1 MSSDINHLKQLIK
14 SKAAKIGVIGLGYVG
29 LPLCMSFAR
38 EDFITFGFDIDHS
51 KIKKLNQG
59 ESYISNLNSDILS
72 RFIAKKRFSPTADF
86 SQINNIDVI
95 IICVPTPLNEL
106 QEPNLQ
112 YITSTANL
120 ILPYLKKNQLIVLES
135 TTYPGTTSEILKPII
150 EKDQFRSE
158 KNIFLA
164 YSPEREDPGNV
175 KFNNNNTPKIVGGDG
190 PIASDL
196 ACTIY
201 DQVFIE
207 TISVSSMEI
216 AEAVKLT
223 ENIFRSVNIAMINEL
238 KLIYSKM
245 DIDIWEVI
253 EAAKT
258 KPFGYMPFYP
268 GPGLGGHCIPIDP
281 FYLSYRAKKYGKTAE
296 FINLAGKINSE
307 MPKNVMETLKTA
319 LKQSLQKDL
328 NGSKI
333 LIVGIA
339 YKKNINDTR
348 ESPGLTLLELIEES
362 GAKASYFDPFV
373 PSIPVTRKHPK
384 LADIKSVKWSIK
396 EISGY
401 DAALI
406 CTDHDNINYEH
417 LLEHSKLIV
426 DTRNALGIIGA
437 DSGKVV
443 KA

>member
-150 EKDQFRSE
+150 EKNQFRSE

-175 KFNNNNTPKIVGGDG
+175 KFNNN
-190 PIASDL
+190 
-196 ACTIY
+196 
-201 DQVFIE
+201 
-207 TISVSSMEI
+207 
-216 AEAVKLT
+216 
-223 ENIFRSVNIAMINEL
+223 
-238 KLIYSKM
+238 KLI
-245 DIDIWEVI
+245 ITTTE
-253 EAAKT
+253 E
-258 KPFGYMPFYP
+258 
-268 GPGLGGHCIPIDP
+268 
-281 FYLSYRAKKYGKTAE
+281 R
-296 FINLAGKINSE
+296 
-307 MPKNVMETLKTA
+307 ET
-319 LKQSLQKDL
+319 
-328 NGSKI
+328 
-333 LIVGIA
+333 
-339 YKKNINDTR
+339 
-348 ESPGLTLLELIEES
+348 
-362 GAKASYFDPFV
+362 
-373 PSIPVTRKHPK
+373 
-384 LADIKSVKWSIK
+384 W
-396 EISGY
+396 
-401 DAALI
+401 
-406 CTDHDNINYEH
+406 
-417 LLEHSKLIV
+417 
-426 DTRNALGIIGA
+426 
-437 DSGKVV
+437 
-443 KA
+443 